1 MSEALLDTRRGDLD
15 RLCRAE
21 WGHLLSSLIRAF
33 GDFDVAEEAL
43 QEAFSAAVSDW
54 AEAPPNNPVAWLY
67 GTAWHRAI
75 DRIRH
80 RERSRELLA
89 ELTPFDERHLQST
102 EPDDAVP
109 DERLRLIFTC
119 CHPALAEEARVA
131 LTLRTLGGLTTE
143 EIAHAFLVPTSTM
156 AQRLVRA
163 KNKIREAA
171 IPYTIPEAAD
181 LPERLSAVMAVLYLI
196 FNEGYAATQGAELL
210 RHRLS
215 SEAIELVRLLR
226 ALLQGRLGCIP
237 AEVDSLLA
245 LMLLHDARRETR
257 VSVDGE
263 LVLLEDQDRVR
274 WDRAEIEEGCALVR
288 AALARARPG
297 SYALEAAIAAVH
309 AESASAQATDWAQI
323 AALYTRL
330 LELYPS
336 PVVALNRAVAVAMA
350 EGCEAGLELIDAL
363 VEALAGYHLW
373 HAARADLL
381 RRLGRNAEAIASYR
395 RAYSLAQN
403 TSELRFLA
411 RRLAQLGA
419 ATPEPASVS

>member
-1 MSEALLDTRRGDLD
+1 MIDLD

-43 QEAFSAAVSDW
+43 QEAFSAAVVDW

-67 GTAWHRAI
+67 GTARHRAI

-80 RERSRELLA
+80 RARSQALLA
-89 ELTPFDERHLQST
+89 ELAPFDERHLQST
-102 EPDDAVP
+102 EPNDAVP

-119 CHPALAEEARVA
+119 CHPALAVEAQVA

-143 EIAHAFLVPTSTM
+143 EIAHAFLVPPTTM

-163 KNKIREAA
+163 KAKIREAA
-171 IPYTIPEAAD
+171 IPYSIPEAGD

-196 FNEGYAATQGAELL
+196 FNEGYAAAQGNELL
-210 RHRLS
+210 RRDLS

-226 ALLQGRLGCIP
+226 VLLQSRLGFIP

-257 VSVDGE
+257 VAADGE
-263 LVLLEDQDRVR
+263 LVLLEEQDRAR

-297 SYALEAAIAAVH
+297 TYALEAAIAAVH
-309 AESASAQATDWAQI
+309 AESESAEQTDWAQI
-323 AALYTRL
+323 VGLYRRL
-330 LELYPS
+330 FELYPS
-336 PVVALNRAVAVAMA
+336 PVVALNHAVAVAMA
-350 EGCEAGLELIDAL
+350 EGYQVGLDLVEALG
-363 VEALAGYHLW
+363 EALAGYHLW

-381 RRLGRNAEAIASYR
+381 RRLGRREEAIASYR
-395 RAYSLAQN
+395 RAHALSHN
-403 TSELRFLA
+403 SSESRFLV
-411 RRLAQLGA
+411 RRLAELGA
-419 ATPEPASVS
+419 DVA

>member
-1 MSEALLDTRRGDLD
+1 MIDTLRDARRADLD
-15 RLCRAE
+15 RLCRAQ
-21 WGHLLSSLIRAF
+21 WGHLLSALIRAF
-33 GDFDVAEEAL
+33 GDFDIAEESL
-43 QEAFSAAVSDW
+43 QEAFSAAVVDW

-67 GTAWHRAI
+67 GTARHRAI

-80 RERSRELLA
+80 RARSHVLLA
-89 ELTPFDERHLQST
+89 ELAPFDERHLQST
-102 EPDDAVP
+102 EADDAVP

-143 EIAHAFLVPTSTM
+143 EIAHAFLVPASTM

-163 KNKIREAA
+163 KAKIREAA
-171 IPYTIPEAAD
+171 IPYAIPEAAD

-196 FNEGYAATQGAELL
+196 FNEGYAATQGKQLL
-210 RHRLS
+210 RRGLS
-215 SEAIELVRLLR
+215 SEAIELVGLLR
-226 ALLQGRLGCIP
+226 GLLQARLGNIP

-257 VSVDGE
+257 VATDGD
-263 LVLLEDQDRVR
+263 LVLLEEQDRSR
-274 WDRAEIEEGCALVR
+274 WDRAEIEEGCALVH

-309 AESASAQATDWAQI
+309 AESASAEATDWAQI
-323 AALYTRL
+323 AGLYGRL
-330 LELYPS
+330 LELHPS

-350 EGCEAGLELIDAL
+350 EGCEAGLAL
-363 VEALAGYHLW
+363 VEELKQALAGYHLW

-381 RRLGRNAEAIASYR
+381 RRLGRQEEAIASYQ
-395 RAYSLAQN
+395 RAYALVQN
-403 TSELRFLA
+403 APESRFLA
-411 RRLAQLGA
+411 RRLAELGA
-419 ATPEPASVS
+419 RPPSVS

>member
-1 MSEALLDTRRGDLD
+1 VIDLD

-43 QEAFSAAVSDW
+43 QQAFSAAVVEW
-54 AEAPPNNPVAWLY
+54 VGAPPNNPVAWLY
-67 GTAWHRAI
+67 GTARHRAI
-75 DRIRH
+75 DHLRH
-80 RERSRELLA
+80 RARSQKLLA
-89 ELTPFDERHLQST
+89 ELAPFDERHLQSSAT
-102 EPDDAVP
+102 DNAVP

-119 CHPALAEEARVA
+119 CHPALAAEARVA

-143 EIAHAFLVPTSTM
+143 EIAHAFLVEPSTM

-163 KNKIREAA
+163 KSKIREAA
-171 IPYTIPEAAD
+171 IPYAIPEAAD

-196 FNEGYAATQGAELL
+196 FNEGYAAAQGKELL
-210 RHRLS
+210 RQALS
-215 SEAIELVRLLR
+215 RDAIELTRVLR
-226 ALLQGRLGCIP
+226 ALLQARLGSAP

-257 VSVDGE
+257 VLSDGE
-263 LVLLEDQDRVR
+263 LVLLEDQDRSR
-274 WDRAEIEEGCALVR
+274 WDRAEIEEGCALVH

-309 AESASAQATDWAQI
+309 AEAARADETDWPQI
-323 AALYTRL
+323 AGLYTRL

-350 EGCEAGLELIDAL
+350 DGYEAGLSLIDGL
-363 VEALAGYHLW
+363 SHSLDGYHLW
-373 HAARADLL
+373 HAARADLQ
-381 RRLGRNAEAIASYR
+381 RRLGRRNEAVMSYQ
-395 RAYSLAQN
+395 RAYALAHN
-403 TSELRFLA
+403 ASELRFLA
-411 RRLAQLGA
+411 RRLAELGA
-419 ATPEPASVS
+419 PVRG